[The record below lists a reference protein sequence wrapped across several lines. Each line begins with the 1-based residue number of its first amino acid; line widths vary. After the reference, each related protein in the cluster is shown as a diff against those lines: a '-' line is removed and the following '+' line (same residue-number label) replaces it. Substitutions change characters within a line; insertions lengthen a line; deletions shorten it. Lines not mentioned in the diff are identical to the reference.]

1 MAEVIV
7 QSTIDGVRHRRL
19 FDDVETF
26 CLFIGYPRSGHT
38 LVGALLNAHPEAVVA
53 HELGVMRYVKLGL
66 RRDQLYSLLLA
77 RDQQFG
83 EIGHQWS
90 GYDYDIPGQ
99 HQGRWD
105 RLRVIGDKRA
115 ASATNRLAGRP
126 ELLDRLRRTVRV
138 PLRLIHVVRNP
149 FDNIA
154 TMTHRRGVERANLS
168 DVSARYARLSGIV
181 EDLRSWT
188 APEEF
193 LDLRY
198 EEFVERPEQMLREV
212 SGFVGLTVSDDYL
225 RDCAQVVK
233 RPVSRSRDRFIWSV
247 AQRQTVESLIARQ
260 SVLTGYAFEDESV

>member
-1 MAEVIV
+1 MLRGSYDGLHRKAHLGGKNRTFITSPSCRPVRTTVIGQAVTGLRWRPGASFLGAMIELRPKYTRIRRIMGPAPMKRRNQAPGTESGLSDPVGARHMAEVIV

-53 HELGVMRYVKLGL
+53 HGLGVMRYVKLGL

-126 ELLDRLRRTVRV
+126 
-138 PLRLIHVVRNP
+138 
-149 FDNIA
+149 
-154 TMTHRRGVERANLS
+154 S
-168 DVSARYARLSGIV
+168 CSIV
-181 EDLRSWT
+181 C
-188 APEEF
+188 
-193 LDLRY
+193 
-198 EEFVERPEQMLREV
+198 
-212 SGFVGLTVSDDYL
+212 G
-225 RDCAQVVK
+225 AQ
-233 RPVSRSRDRFIWSV
+233 
-247 AQRQTVESLIARQ
+247 
-260 SVLTGYAFEDESV
+260 